1 MDNILVEHN
10 TIENNAV
17 FEDTTWNLFNLGISF
32 DIDFNVTLCIFLVD
46 GLDTFNSE
54 VNDKISPLGSEFGSD
69 SGLDNSLNISW
80 VFNVNWFLKN

>member
-10 TIENNAV
+10 TIKNLAV
-17 FEDTTWNLFNLGISF
+17 FEDTTWNLFNLCISF
-32 DIDFNVTLCIFLVD
+32 DIDFNVTLFIFRVD